1 MHSVVSVDPSVG
13 VQVRIKGQGQNEM
26 QRAGRPFSPDV
37 SRGLTTLVGRVQSIR
52 NPDRP
57 GSRGVFFGPLVFVIS
72 A

>member
-1 MHSVVSVDPSVG
+1 MHSVVGLSGSIDLT
-13 VQVRIKGQGQNEM
+13 
-26 QRAGRPFSPDV
+26 DV